1 MDGQSGLGYQ
11 NFGRYVL
18 GCIEADFWN
27 SRLILRDHLRSARLL
42 RLRTAPNSI
51 ILGFVLFRKFSVNS
65 LTAVKHLHI
74 FFAAN
79 LRMPSLSIQDL
90 FSERYATLTSDFAH
104 IHDWAGYDP
113 ALGSF
118 LSLSR
123 PLPPSCVGPQT
134 TASSLQLVK

>member
-1 MDGQSGLGYQ
+1 MYSISSS
-11 NFGRYVL
+11 YVCTIFRFT
-18 GCIEADFWN
+18 GCFFQAFSVGIPTSTPLETKTLQVFLA
-27 SRLILRDHLRSARLL
+27 
-42 RLRTAPNSI
+42 
-51 ILGFVLFRKFSVNS
+51 FRKFSVNS

-74 FFAAN
+74 FIAAN
-79 LRMPSLSIQDL
+79 LRMPSLSSQDL
-90 FSERYATLTSDFAH
+90 FSERYATLTSDFAR